1 MALTNPVN
9 FLSHMR
15 IAGSVEIDG
24 NTGSEYIDTYANEI
38 RNLRVQS
45 VTTLPTSIAGRV
57 IYYGTT
63 NKLGYY
69 NGTAWVYPDMQMSI
83 YDTNGD
89 GRVNLADEADTL
101 DGQHGSYYLDLSHA
115 SGTLP
120 AERLADHDGMHFD
133 IRLDQFALPSADV
146 SWNSRKIVTLANP
159 VNAQDAATKAYVD
172 AVAQGLKLHTEVM
185 FATAANITLS
195 GLQVIDGY
203 TTPAGVRGL
212 VKNQTTASQNGVYI
226 TSATGWT
233 RASEEDT
240 WTEHIGAY
248 VFVRNGT
255 ELGNTSWGCQ
265 ATAGGTLGTT
275 AITWA
280 QMSGPATY
288 TAGNGLTKVGTQ
300 FSAVADTGIAVSST
314 GIAVDPLYRIK
325 KYVAQINQA
334 VGGTLT
340 SWTIT
345 HGLNTSSVSVT
356 CKNYNSGDARL
367 TVGETFYVKTVV
379 ADANNVTLYFNV
391 APPVGATYQIIIV
404 GA

>member
-24 NTGSEYIDTYANEI
+24 NIGNEYVDLYANEV
-38 RNLRVQS
+38 RNFKLQS

-69 NGTAWVYPDMQMSI
+69 NGTAWVYPDMQMSV

-89 GRVNLADEADTL
+89 GVVNSADNADKL
-101 DGQHGSYYLDLSHA
+101 DSQHGTYYLQLSNME
-115 SGTLP
+115 GTLP
-120 AERLADHDGMHFD
+120 ADKLADHDSMHYD
-133 IRLDQFALPSADV
+133 IRLDQFALPTANV
-146 SWNSRKIVTLANP
+146 SFNSRRIVTLADP
-159 VNAQDAATKAYVD
+159 VDAQDAATKAYVL
-172 AVAQGLKLHTEVM
+172 AVAQGLRLHTEVM
-185 FATAANITLS
+185 CATTANITLS

-203 TTPAGVRGL
+203 TTPVGVRVL
-212 VKNQTTASQNGVYI
+212 VKNQSTPATNGVYLS
-226 TSATGWT
+226 SATAWT
-233 RASEEDT
+233 RATEEDT
-240 WTEHIGAY
+240 WSELIGAY

-265 ATAGGTLGTT
+265 ATNGGTLGTT

-288 TAGNGLTKVGTQ
+288 TAGNGLTKSGTQ
-300 FSAVADTGIAVSST
+300 FSAVADTGIAVSAS
-314 GIAVDPLYRIK
+314 GIAIDTVYRVK
-325 KYVAQINQA
+325 KYTAQINQA
-334 VGGTLT
+334 VGGSLT

-345 HGLNTSSVSVT
+345 HGLNTSNVEVT
-356 CKNYNSGDARL
+356 CRNSNSGDTRL
-367 TVGETFYVKTVV
+367 SVGEIFYVKTV
-379 ADANNVTLYFNV
+379 ATDANNITLYFNT
-391 APPVGATYQIIIV
+391 APPVGATYQITIV
-404 GA
+404 GV